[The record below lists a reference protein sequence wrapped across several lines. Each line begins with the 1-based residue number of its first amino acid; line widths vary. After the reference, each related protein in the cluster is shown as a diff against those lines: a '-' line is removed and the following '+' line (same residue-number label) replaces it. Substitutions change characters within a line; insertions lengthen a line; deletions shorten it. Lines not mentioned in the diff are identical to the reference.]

1 MNAKIPDHG
10 PYAQALTHRS
20 AGARNNER
28 LEFLGDALVNLIAA
42 ELLFE
47 RFPKAD
53 EGAMTRMRASLVRE
67 AALAGLARQLG
78 LGERL
83 RLGPGELKSGGQRR
97 DSILADALEALVA
110 AYYLD
115 QGWAATRE
123 RVRAWFADLL
133 DAVGAESFGKDAK
146 TRLQEWLQARG
157 LDLPEYQM
165 LDSSGPEH
173 AREFTMRCTVAARE
187 LSADARGGS
196 RKLAETLHVERGGQ
210 ALIKDGRTQGL
221 CDALG
226 GADDLL
232 QQLAQ
237 IGQQPQAGRN
247 AGRRGATWQVA
258 GGRDALPGGHLM
270 ITWRQC
276 FRPFPRRDPVQ
287 SFCILQTSAGAGPG
301 LPSTSEHPVF
311 PGNEGFS

>member
-196 RKLAETLHVERGGQ
+196 RKLAETRAAEALLGKLQAAETRSQGG
-210 ALIKDGRTQGL
+210 T
-221 CDALG
+221 
-226 GADDLL
+226 
-232 QQLAQ
+232 
-237 IGQQPQAGRN
+237 
-247 AGRRGATWQVA
+247 
-258 GGRDALPGGHLM
+258 
-270 ITWRQC
+270 
-276 FRPFPRRDPVQ
+276 
-287 SFCILQTSAGAGPG
+287 
-301 LPSTSEHPVF
+301 
-311 PGNEGFS
+311 